1 MILTEVWLLVNQK
14 ITKMTKVISFGEIMM
29 RLSPPAHQRFVQA
42 NSFEAV
48 YGGADY
54 NTAVSLACVGIHSD
68 FITRLP
74 DNDFGHAAL
83 MEIKKNGLSGQH
95 ILYGGERLGLY
106 FLENGVGY
114 RASKVIYDRAHSSLS
129 EIEPGMIDWKS
140 VFKGFQW
147 FHCSGI
153 TPAISNHA
161 AQVSIEAV
169 RVAREMGLKV
179 SLDLNYRSKLWKHEG
194 DMKQIVT
201 QITSCVDVVLCT
213 PEDAAIFYDIYPII
227 NNPTSNIIEDRI
239 ASFDSISDQLIAK
252 FPNIS
257 TVAGYIR
264 ETHSASRYSLLGV
277 LKTSDSLYVS
287 NAYEM
292 KNIVDRV
299 GTGDALMGGI
309 IYGLIKTPEN
319 PQNTINFGVAT
330 SVLKHT
336 IKGDVN
342 CVSEQEV
349 LSLVSEGANG
359 RIKR

>member
-1 MILTEVWLLVNQK
+1 
-14 ITKMTKVISFGEIMM
+14 MM
-29 RLSPPAHQRFVQA
+29 RLSPPSHQRFVQA
-42 NSFEAV
+42 NIFEVV

-54 NTAVSLACVGIHSD
+54 NTAVSLSGVGIHSD

-74 DNDFGHAAL
+74 KNDFGQAAL
-83 MEIKKNGLSGQH
+83 MEINKNGLGGQH
-95 ILYGGERLGLY
+95 ILFGGERLGLY

-114 RASKVIYDRAHSSLS
+114 RASQVIYDRAHSSLS
-129 EIEPGMIDWKS
+129 EIQPGMIDWKT
-140 VFKGFQW
+140 VFKDYQW

-153 TPAISNHA
+153 TPAISNNA
-161 AQVSIEAV
+161 AMVSIEAV
-169 RVAREMGLKV
+169 KVAQEMGLKV

-194 DMKQIVT
+194 DMKHIMT
-201 QITSCVDVVLCT
+201 EMTSFVDVVLCT
-213 PEDAAIFYDIYPII
+213 PEDAAIFYEIYPRI
-227 NNPTSNIIEDRI
+227 NNSASNTTEDRI
-239 ASFDSISDQLIAK
+239 NSFDTISDQLIAK

-257 TVAGYIR
+257 TVAGSIR
-264 ETHSASRYSLLGV
+264 ETHSASRYSLSGV
-277 LKTSDSLYVS
+277 LKSNGIMCTSD
-287 NAYEM
+287 AYEM

-319 PQNTINFGVAT
+319 PQNTINFAVAT

-342 CVSEQEV
+342 YVTEQEV
-349 LSLVSEGANG
+349 LTLVSEGSNG

>member
-1 MILTEVWLLVNQK
+1 MTRVLT
-14 ITKMTKVISFGEIMM
+14 FGEIMM

-42 NSFEAV
+42 NNLEVV

-54 NTAVSLACVGIHSD
+54 NTAVSLSCVGINSD

-74 DNDFGHAAL
+74 NNDFGQAAL
-83 MEIKKNGLSGQH
+83 MEIQKNGLSGQH
-95 ILYGGERLGLY
+95 IIFGGERLGLY

-114 RASKVIYDRAHSSLS
+114 RASKVIYDRAHSALS
-129 EIEPGMIDWKS
+129 ELQPGMINWKS
-140 VFKGFQW
+140 VFKRYHW

-153 TPAISNHA
+153 TPAVSHSA
-161 AQVSIEAV
+161 AMVSIEAV
-169 RVAREMGLKV
+169 KVAKEMGLKV

-194 DMKQIVT
+194 DMKQIMT
-201 QITSCVDVVLCT
+201 EMTSYVDVVLCT
-213 PEDAAIFYDIYPII
+213 PEDAAIFYNIYPKI
-227 NNPTSNIIEDRI
+227 NNSLSNTIEDRI
-239 ASFDSISDQLIAK
+239 ASFDDISDQLIAK

-257 TVAGYIR
+257 TVAGSIR
-264 ETHSASRYSLLGV
+264 ETHSASRYSLSGV
-277 LKTSDSLYVS
+277 LKSNGILFISD
-287 NAYEM
+287 AYEM

-319 PQNTINFGVAT
+319 PQNAINFGVAT

-342 CVSEQEV
+342 YVTVEEVNKLMCGEASGRVS
-349 LSLVSEGANG
+349 
-359 RIKR
+359 R